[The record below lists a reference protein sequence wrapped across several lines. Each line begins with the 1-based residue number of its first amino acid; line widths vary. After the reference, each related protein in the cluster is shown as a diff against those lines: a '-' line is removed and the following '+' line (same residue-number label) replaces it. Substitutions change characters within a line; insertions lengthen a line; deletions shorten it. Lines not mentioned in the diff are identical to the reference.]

1 MNLNN
6 EVPLWT
12 CPCSLYVQ
20 IQCYVFLISLQRY
33 QLLEASN
40 GPDIRRVDRGRRKV
54 KVKVKVK
61 PIMNVIGDLLP
72 IWCWSCDKV
81 KLAMKKLKLKLRVI
95 IWSRTTHTNQIFL
108 KGRFLTEKIERN
120 TFDLLNL
127 KRKIVSFN
135 ILFHLILHILPYLI
149 SSYLTST
156 YFIVSFFNLFHCIF
170 LQLISL
176 YLTSIY
182 FIVSY
187 FNLFY
192 CISSYL
198 TLAVCVKNPRYDRS
212 VGCNSKQPFTES

>member
-135 ILFHLILHILPYLI
+135 ILFHLTLHILPYL
-149 SSYLTST
+149 SSAYFIVSFFSLFYCILLQLILLYLTST
-156 YFIVSFFNLFHCIF
+156 YFIVSYSNLFYCIF
-170 LQLISL
+170 LQLIL
-176 YLTSIY
+176 LY
-182 FIVSY
+182 FI
-187 FNLFY
+187 L
-192 CISSYL
+192 SYL
-198 TLAVCVKNPRYDRS
+198 GSMCQKS
-212 VGCNSKQPFTES
+212 